1 LQQKTYLLKTRVIR
15 TIPRFNLMGL
25 NTSLID
31 LSSSWPMGQLRQ
43 PSKL

>member
-1 LQQKTYLLKTRVIR
+1 
-15 TIPRFNLMGL
+15 MGL